1 MAITKLD
8 HINIR
13 TADLAAT
20 KRFYAEVLGMVDGFR
35 PPFAFPGA
43 WIYAGDAPVIHVT
56 DISKGSPRHPADG
69 VIPDGTGMVDHFAL
83 LGDDPDGLRA
93 RLQRSGVPF
102 REQFVPRSSI
112 LQIFFKDPNGI
123 TVEINHPVKAA
134 PERLKENEAV

>member
-20 KRFYAEVLGMVDGFR
+20 TRFYAEVLGMVDGFR
-35 PPFAFPGA
+35 PPFDFPGA
-43 WIYAGDAPVIHVT
+43 WIYAGDSPVIHVT
-56 DISKGSPRHPADG
+56 DISKGSPRHPANG

-93 RLQRSGVPF
+93 RLKRAGIAF
-102 REQFVPRSSI
+102 REQLVPRSSI

-123 TVEINHPVKAA
+123 TIEINHPVKAA
-134 PERLKENEAV
+134 PEPANEKAAV